1 MHAPNNSV
9 WDWIFARQSRTQ
21 LDLCYQLW
29 YGCCLAHET
38 SGWKISE
45 KKIEKKK
52 WFCQYRLRSRQID
65 ILYRFSRIFK
75 QIALDKIES
84 SDFGVGFEPRPR
96 CSNRTYDYNSI
107 INHFCSVFPHI
118 QGTCKCFVVGTKHM
132 HVPWMCRHKWGEAK
146 QQWFVIKL

>member
-1 MHAPNNSV
+1 MHPTTVCGIKYS
-9 WDWIFARQSRTQ
+9 
-21 LDLCYQLW
+21 LDKAALSSTYVTNCDMDVVSHMKHQ
-29 YGCCLAHET
+29 AERFRKRR
-38 SGWKISE
+38 S
-45 KKIEKKK
+45 KKNK

-96 CSNRTYDYNSI
+96 CSSRTYDYNSI
-107 INHFCSVFPHI
+107 INHFCSVFPLI
-118 QGTCKCFVVGTKHM
+118 QGTCMCFVVGTKHM